1 MPLRLAFVTSTPL
14 DVVRGS
20 GTFHGIATLA
30 RALEALGCEVQ
41 LVTPRL
47 RWPVYTLER
56 LWFNERLRWRDFGG
70 FDVVVGFDMDGYRLA
85 GGSGGLHVA
94 SIKGVIADEMRFE
107 RGATRAS
114 MCIQAAC
121 ERRHVRRA
129 SLVMTTSHY
138 AAGRLQEL
146 YGLTEKPR
154 IVPEAIDLEGWRER
168 FAQNPAAPDPGQ
180 FTVLSVCRFYPRKR
194 LELLLEAAQ
203 RLRGRIPELQVRIV
217 GGGPEAGRLRRIW
230 REKRLEKTVRWL
242 GDVSPDALAREYQRC
257 DVFVLPSVQEGF
269 GIVFLE
275 AMAAGKPIVAARAGA
290 APEVVAQGLL
300 AKPENAESLARAIA
314 RLHQDR
320 ALRDSLAER
329 GWRAVEQFDAPKV
342 AQAFLGELSAYE
354 PDRKFRLDAGPDAP

>member
-1 MPLRLAFVTSTPL
+1 MRLAFVTSTPL

-30 RALEALGCEVQ
+30 RALEALGCQVQ
-41 LVTPRL
+41 LVTPSL

-56 LWFNERLRWRDFGG
+56 LWFNERLRWRDFRG
-70 FDVVVGFDMDGYRLA
+70 FDAVVGFDMDGYRLA
-85 GGSGGLHVA
+85 GGFGGLHVA

-107 RGATRAS
+107 RGATRAT
-114 MCIQAAC
+114 MGIQAAC

-129 SLVMTTSHY
+129 SLVTTTSHY

-146 YGLTEKPR
+146 YGLSEKPR
-154 IVPEAIDLEGWRER
+154 IVPEAIDLAGWRER
-168 FAQNPAAPDPGQ
+168 FQRNPAAPDPSQ

-217 GGGPEAGRLRRIW
+217 GGGPEAGRLRRLW

-242 GDVSPDALAREYQRC
+242 GDVSPEALAREYQCC
-257 DVFVLPSVQEGF
+257 DVFALPSVQEGF

-300 AKPENAESLARAIA
+300 AEPEDAEALTEAIA

-320 ALRDSLAER
+320 ALCDSLAQR
-329 GWRAVEQFDAPKV
+329 GLRVVGQFDAPKV
-342 AQAFLGELSAYE
+342 AQAFLAELSAYD
-354 PDRKFRLDAGPDAP
+354 PDRKFRFDARQDAP

>member
-1 MPLRLAFVTSTPL
+1 MPLRLAFLTSTPL

-30 RALEALGCEVQ
+30 RALEALGCQVQ

-56 LWFNERLRWRDFGG
+56 LWFNERLRWLDFGG
-70 FDVVVGFDMDGYRLA
+70 FDAVVGFDMDGWRVA
-85 GGSGGLHVA
+85 GRSGGLHVA
-94 SIKGVIADEMRFE
+94 SIKGVIADELRFE
-107 RGATRAS
+107 RGATRATLA
-114 MCIQAAC
+114 IQSAC

-129 SLVMTTSHY
+129 GLVMTTSQY

-146 YGLTEKPR
+146 YGLAEKPR
-154 IVPEAIDLEGWRER
+154 IVPEAIDLAGWRER
-168 FAQNPAAPDPGQ
+168 FGRNLAAPDPGQ

-194 LELLLEAAQ
+194 LELLLEAAE
-203 RLRGRIPELQVRIV
+203 RLRSRIPELRVRIV
-217 GGGPEAGRLRRIW
+217 GGGPEAGRLQRIW
-230 REKRLEKTVRWL
+230 REKRLEETVRWL
-242 GDVSPDALAREYQRC
+242 GDVSPDALAREYQLC
-257 DVFVLPSVQEGF
+257 DVFALPSIQEGF

-290 APEVVAQGLL
+290 APEVVTQGLL
-300 AKPENAESLARAIA
+300 AEPEDAESLAESIA

-320 ALRDSLAER
+320 ALCDSLAQTGLR
-329 GWRAVEQFDAPKV
+329 LVQQFDAPKV
-342 AQAFLGELSAYE
+342 AQAFLAELSAYE